1 MSINNNNTQETVNN
15 NNNYSGSTE
24 NWITVKDINNNVI
37 FLDNKKMVTGVKIQ
51 PRNIFIMDELS
62 QNRIIDQLRVFY
74 NLIDFEFWLIV
85 ADRPVDIN
93 LYISQL
99 ELWLNEIQ
107 NPAIRKLI
115 ISDIEKAD
123 LFVQNDVVDTEYFI
137 LFKDDNTDS
146 MNKRVRN
153 LINNLATCGLI
164 ASQVS
169 NDDLRMI
176 LDNFLN
182 GGKQYVERAVRS

>member
-1 MSINNNNTQETVNN
+1 MNTN
-15 NNNYSGSTE
+15 SALTE

-37 FLDNKKMVTGVKIQ
+37 FLDNKKMITGVKIQ
-51 PRNIFIMDELS
+51 PRNIFIMDEIS
-62 QNRIIDQLRVFY
+62 QNNVIDQLRVFY

-93 LYISQL
+93 LYVSQL
-99 ELWLNEIQ
+99 ELWLNEVQ
-107 NPAIRKLI
+107 NPAIRKLV
-115 ISDIEKAD
+115 ISDLEKAD
-123 LFVQNDVVDTEYFI
+123 MFVQNDVVDTEYFI
-137 LFKDDNTDS
+137 LFKDESTDS

-164 ASQVS
+164 ASQTS
-169 NDDLRMI
+169 NEDLRMI

-182 GGKQYVERAVRS
+182 GGKQYVERTVTS

>member
-1 MSINNNNTQETVNN
+1 MMNSNN
-15 NNNYSGSTE
+15 SPFTE
-24 NWITVKDINNNVI
+24 NWITVKDINNNII

-51 PRNIFIMDELS
+51 PRNIFIMD
-62 QNRIIDQLRVFY
+62 QQTQYNIIDQLRTFY

-99 ELWLNEIQ
+99 ELHLNDVQ
-107 NPAIRKLI
+107 DPAIRKLVV
-115 ISDIEKAD
+115 SDLEKAD
-123 LFVQNDVVDTEYFI
+123 MFINNDVVDTEYFI

-146 MNKRVRN
+146 LNKRVRS
-153 LINNLATCGLI
+153 LINNLASCGLI
-164 ASQVS
+164 ASQTS
-169 NDDLRMI
+169 NEDLRMI

-182 GGKQYVERAVRS
+182 GGETFKNRSVTA